1 MVRKEFYLFYAKMIL
16 ITHKEKPQV
25 RVLSKNQSSSVISLV

>member
-1 MVRKEFYLFYAKMIL
+1 MVRKEFYLFYAKIIW

-25 RVLSKNQSSSVISLV
+25 RVLSKISPAA

>member
-1 MVRKEFYLFYAKMIL
+1 MVRKEFYLFYTKIIL

-25 RVLSKNQSSSVISLV
+25 RVLSKISQAA

>member
-1 MVRKEFYLFYAKMIL
+1 MVRKGFYLFYAKMIL

-25 RVLSKNQSSSVISLV
+25 RVLSKSSPAA